1 MGAFI
6 NPFTDWGFKYIFGRE
21 ESKDVLIEFLND
33 LLQGERVITDVR
45 YMNNERIPEQMEMRK
60 VIYDIFCETDTGE
73 HIIVE
78 MQNRWQEH
86 FKDRALFYMSQS
98 IVKQAVKGQKWNF
111 KLDAVYGIFFIN
123 FLLDTEPTEHFC
135 KDVML
140 IDKYTG
146 NVFNNKFRQIYIE
159 LPRFVKSEEE
169 CENFFECWI
178 YNLVNMDKLERISF
192 KDQKAIFGRLEQMVS
207 QANLSK
213 EEREQYETEWKIY
226 NDYFNTIES
235 AEKKAAAEA
244 RAEGLEEGRAE
255 GREEGRAEG
264 RAEEKCTIAR
274 NMKSQN
280 LALEL
285 IAELTGLSI
294 EEVKR
299 L

>member
-1 MGAFI
+1 M
-6 NPFTDWGFKYIFGRE
+6 
-21 ESKDVLIEFLND
+21 
-33 LLQGERVITDVR
+33 
-45 YMNNERIPEQMEMRK
+45 RI
-60 VIYDIFCETDTGE
+60 
-73 HIIVE
+73 H
-78 MQNRWQEH
+78 
-86 FKDRALFYMSQS
+86 
-98 IVKQAVKGQKWNF
+98 
-111 KLDAVYGIFFIN
+111 
-123 FLLDTEPTEHFC
+123 
-135 KDVML
+135 
-140 IDKYTG
+140 
-146 NVFNNKFRQIYIE
+146 KFVHTRQIYIE

-244 RAEGLEEGRAE
+244 RAEGRAE

-264 RAEEKCTIAR
+264 ISSIVHY
-274 NMKSQN
+274 MKSN
-280 LALEL
+280 GMSIEDIAKTTGLALE
-285 IAELTGLSI
+285 EI
-294 EEVKR
+294 EN

>member
-1 MGAFI
+1 
-6 NPFTDWGFKYIFGRE
+6 
-21 ESKDVLIEFLND
+21 
-33 LLQGERVITDVR
+33 
-45 YMNNERIPEQMEMRK
+45 
-60 VIYDIFCETDTGE
+60 
-73 HIIVE
+73 
-78 MQNRWQEH
+78 
-86 FKDRALFYMSQS
+86 
-98 IVKQAVKGQKWNF
+98 
-111 KLDAVYGIFFIN
+111 
-123 FLLDTEPTEHFC
+123 
-135 KDVML
+135 
-140 IDKYTG
+140 
-146 NVFNNKFRQIYIE
+146 
-159 LPRFVKSEEE
+159 
-169 CENFFECWI
+169 
-178 YNLVNMDKLERISF
+178 MDKLERISF

-244 RAEGLEEGRAE
+244 RAEGREEGRAE
-255 GREEGRAEG
+255 GREEG

>member
-1 MGAFI
+1 
-6 NPFTDWGFKYIFGRE
+6 
-21 ESKDVLIEFLND
+21 
-33 LLQGERVITDVR
+33 
-45 YMNNERIPEQMEMRK
+45 
-60 VIYDIFCETDTGE
+60 
-73 HIIVE
+73 
-78 MQNRWQEH
+78 
-86 FKDRALFYMSQS
+86 
-98 IVKQAVKGQKWNF
+98 
-111 KLDAVYGIFFIN
+111 
-123 FLLDTEPTEHFC
+123 
-135 KDVML
+135 
-140 IDKYTG
+140 
-146 NVFNNKFRQIYIE
+146 
-159 LPRFVKSEEE
+159 
-169 CENFFECWI
+169 
-178 YNLVNMDKLERISF
+178 MDKLERISF

-244 RAEGLEEGRAE
+244 RAEG
-255 GREEGRAEG
+255 REEGRAEG

>member
-1 MGAFI
+1 
-6 NPFTDWGFKYIFGRE
+6 
-21 ESKDVLIEFLND
+21 
-33 LLQGERVITDVR
+33 
-45 YMNNERIPEQMEMRK
+45 
-60 VIYDIFCETDTGE
+60 
-73 HIIVE
+73 
-78 MQNRWQEH
+78 
-86 FKDRALFYMSQS
+86 
-98 IVKQAVKGQKWNF
+98 
-111 KLDAVYGIFFIN
+111 
-123 FLLDTEPTEHFC
+123 
-135 KDVML
+135 
-140 IDKYTG
+140 
-146 NVFNNKFRQIYIE
+146 
-159 LPRFVKSEEE
+159 
-169 CENFFECWI
+169 
-178 YNLVNMDKLERISF
+178 MDKLERISF

-255 GREEGRAEG
+255 GR
-264 RAEEKCTIAR
+264 AEEKCTIAR

>member
-1 MGAFI
+1 
-6 NPFTDWGFKYIFGRE
+6 
-21 ESKDVLIEFLND
+21 
-33 LLQGERVITDVR
+33 
-45 YMNNERIPEQMEMRK
+45 
-60 VIYDIFCETDTGE
+60 
-73 HIIVE
+73 
-78 MQNRWQEH
+78 
-86 FKDRALFYMSQS
+86 
-98 IVKQAVKGQKWNF
+98 
-111 KLDAVYGIFFIN
+111 
-123 FLLDTEPTEHFC
+123 
-135 KDVML
+135 ML

-244 RAEGLEEGRAE
+244 RAEGRAE
-255 GREEGRAEG
+255 G
-264 RAEEKCTIAR
+264 ISSIVHY
-274 NMKSQN
+274 MKSN
-280 LALEL
+280 GMSIEDIAKTTGLALE
-285 IAELTGLSI
+285 EI
-294 EEVKR
+294 EN